1 MNNQVSDGLI
11 IEHWSGKCMYQNW
24 FIILIQGR
32 KFKIV
37 LLLLFLFDYEQNTK
51 LKKKIVRKK
60 IETYDD
66 YSSSVF

>member
-24 FIILIQGR
+24 LILIQGR

-66 YSSSVF
+66 YSSSIF